1 MYEREN
7 LFTGY
12 PMRDAVLRT
21 YQRYFT
27 KFPSLENA
35 VFSKLPLSFCPAVSI
50 ARSEIYFS
58 PEACAELS
66 KIPACRLARASTL
79 RRNAKSVI
87 GAPSFFG
94 PRPWE
99 NIRCKFNAES
109 GETGGITKKN
119 TYNFQINRPIFGQEE
134 KIYKFISFR
143 IFLSLIFSFKA
154 DICTFSFIMSI
165 YTSIE

>member
-1 MYEREN
+1 MRRRTMYNKICTGARI
-7 LFTGY
+7 FSGY
-12 PMRDAVLRT
+12 PLRDSAVLRT

-27 KFPSLENA
+27 KFPPLENA
-35 VFSKLPLSFCPAVSI
+35 IFSGFPLSFCPAVSI

-79 RRNAKSVI
+79 RRNAKSVV

-109 GETGGITKKN
+109 GGTGGVATKN
-119 TYNFQINRPIFGQEE
+119 AYDSQINRPIFGQE
-134 KIYKFISFR
+134 KR
-143 IFLSLIFSFKA
+143 SLTYGHCPMI
-154 DICTFSFIMSI
+154 III
-165 YTSIE
+165 